1 MRVPGAPNKP
11 VMKRLSFVALGCTL
25 ILALLGP
32 SAAGQEADPAPD
44 QGGHWVA
51 GDLHVHST
59 YSHDSYGADVDGHTT
74 DPEELFT
81 AGLTVGQQFQ
91 VAAARGLDFLTISDH
106 NDIRSQRDP
115 GFGAGGVLP
124 IPAYENS
131 LDGHAQM
138 IGATRLYDNGD
149 KSAAAV
155 QGLAEQLRVDGG
167 VFQINHPF
175 DTAGQ
180 YPVEPD
186 WALMHQVVPDTVEA
200 WNIARYYQPPFPS
213 ASNAD
218 DAVRFWE
225 EFLDAGEKVA
235 PTGGSDSHWAS
246 TSLVQGAGQPTTWV
260 YVTEDSV
267 DGVLSGLAA
276 GRTFI
281 SHQPPAHGGP
291 QIYLEAD
298 GDGDGTFESFV
309 GDDVPPGSPARVR
322 VIGAPGSIVRV
333 IGDGGQILHETR
345 ADSADYTYGFMSPET
360 GTWLRAEALAEDT
373 TPQRSS
379 ICDGAFGDQ
388 TTYCRNQLTTLAM
401 SAALYLR
408 EPVTEAP
415 LRASSLVLTVEDTK
429 PHATLAATLTD
440 GDSGAPLAGRS
451 ISFFQEGEHLGDAT
465 TDAGGT
471 ARWTLSGA
479 PGGNGKSDYSAAF
492 SGDALYQGSRATYS
506 GR

>member
-1 MRVPGAPNKP
+1 
-11 VMKRLSFVALGCTL
+11 MKRALLVALGCTL
-25 ILALLGP
+25 IIALLGP
-32 SAAGQEADPAPD
+32 SAAGQEAGPVPGTE
-44 QGGHWVA
+44 GGHWVA

-81 AGLTVGQQFQ
+81 LGLTVGQQFQ
-91 VAAARGLDFLTISDH
+91 VAAGRGLDFMALTDH
-106 NDIRSQRDP
+106 NDIRSQSDP
-115 GFGAGGVLP
+115 GFGAAGVIP

-138 IGATRLYDNGD
+138 IGATRIYENGD
-149 KSAAAV
+149 KSVAAV
-155 QGLAEQLRVDGG
+155 QRLADELRADEGDDG

-175 DTAGQ
+175 DTAGR

-186 WALMHQVVPDTVEA
+186 WSLMHQVVPDTVEA

-218 DAVRFWE
+218 DAVHFWE
-225 EFLDAGEKVA
+225 GFLDAGEKVA

-246 TSLVQGAGQPTTWV
+246 TSSIQGAGQPTTWV
-260 YVTEDSV
+260 YVTEDSAE
-267 DGVLSGLAA
+267 GVIEGLKA

-281 SHQPPAHGGP
+281 SHQPPAFGGAE
-291 QIYLEAD
+291 IYLEAD

-309 GDDVPPGSPARVR
+309 GDEVRPGSPAQVR
-322 VIGAPGSIVRV
+322 VVGAPGALVRV

-345 ADSADYTYGFMSPET
+345 ADSDDYTFGFTSPET
-360 GTWLRAEALAEDT
+360 GTWLRAEALAEDSS
-373 TPQRSS
+373 PQRSS
-379 ICDGAFGDQ
+379 ICDGVLGDQ

-408 EPVTEAP
+408 EPVTETP
-415 LRASSLVLTVEDTK
+415 LRESSLALTVEDTK
-429 PHATLAATLTD
+429 PHATLIATLTD
-440 GDSGAPLAGRS
+440 AESGAPLAGRS
-451 ISFFQEGEHLGDAT
+451 ISFYQEGEHLGDTT

-471 ARWTLSGA
+471 ARWTLSGG

-492 SGDALYQGSRATYS
+492 SGDALYLPSSATYS